1 MKWRIAA
8 VFCLVLALAWRGQAF
23 AQTQMTSTGT
33 NYGSTTWKVM
43 PVDQDHMVF
52 IGEQVGVRVD
62 DSGKGPFNNTATH
75 IAMILYMEKGVF
87 RTHGYETHVDKD
99 GDKIVWEIW
108 DFPAGT
114 NKGKGKILYTTG
126 KFAGMQGTVD
136 YVLQPTPKDFPE
148 GTSRT
153 ICQEVWKLTLKNP
166 L

>member
-1 MKWRIAA
+1 MKWRVAA
-8 VFCLVLALAWRGQAF
+8 VFCLVLVVALGGQAF

-43 PVDQDHMVF
+43 PVDQDHLVF

-87 RTHGYETHVDKD
+87 HTRGYETHVDKD

-114 NKGKGKILYTTG
+114 NKGKGKILYATG